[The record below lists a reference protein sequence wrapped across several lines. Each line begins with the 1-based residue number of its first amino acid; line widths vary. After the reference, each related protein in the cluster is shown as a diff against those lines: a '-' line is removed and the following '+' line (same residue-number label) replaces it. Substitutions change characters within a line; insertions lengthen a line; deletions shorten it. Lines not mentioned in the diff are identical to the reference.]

1 MSTNEFEEKYKNWH
15 QKISFIKS
23 GIRITACLSCI
34 ITLVAL
40 GHLEGTTP
48 AILMLAIG
56 LGLAELLGIA
66 EEWI

>member
-1 MSTNEFEEKYKNWH
+1 MLTNEFEEKYKNWH

-23 GIRITACLSCI
+23 GIRITSCLSCI
-34 ITLVAL
+34 ITLIVL

>member
-1 MSTNEFEEKYKNWH
+1 LSTDFENKYKHWH
-15 QKISFIKS
+15 QKISFVKS
-23 GIRITACLSCI
+23 GIRITSCLSCI
-34 ITLVAL
+34 ITIIVL

>member
-1 MSTNEFEEKYKNWH
+1 MSTEFEEKYKHWH

-23 GIRITACLSCI
+23 VVRIAACLSCI
-34 ITLVAL
+34 ITLIAL
-40 GHLEGTTP
+40 GHIEGTTP
-48 AILMLAIG
+48 AVLMLAIG

>member
-1 MSTNEFEEKYKNWH
+1 LSNEFENKYKSWH
-15 QKISFIKS
+15 QKISFMKS

-34 ITLVAL
+34 ITLIVI
-40 GHLEGTTP
+40 GHLEGSTP

-56 LGLAELLGIA
+56 LGLAEILGIA

>member
-1 MSTNEFEEKYKNWH
+1 LSTDFENKYKHWH

-23 GIRITACLSCI
+23 GIRITSCLSCI
-34 ITLVAL
+34 ITLIAL
-40 GHLEGTTP
+40 GHIEGTTP